1 MIPLTV
7 LVVEPD
13 ASRADRIA
21 RAVVAAGHAPV
32 ILADGER
39 AIDRFVQEPADV
51 VICEYFLPGR
61 DGATTVDSI
70 RWAPGGRQVHAILL
84 AQEEPEVAPL
94 ATIGARI
101 DAVATFVGEPP
112 LPTLTEILRSLDRKP
127 PNDPRG
133 RSIPGEL
140 PPAAASWLDRTTN
153 IVKGM
158 DANAALFGQEEST
171 LRGSAAI
178 ARMLVENAKRKEAN
192 DARTKET
199 PLPDAPPSRP
209 VVAPKGEDGTR
220 VAKRRGEAQPEI
232 DPAARAEGQGV
243 RDAARKSVAAA
254 DVVEGRFESTAFPTL
269 LARLAEARV
278 VGGLICT
285 AEDEPRETVN
295 GDAPTKIVYFRA
307 GVPVHVRSNLVDEC
321 LGQLLLRKKRIGA
334 ATLDESVRR
343 MELGHGL
350 QGEIL
355 IDMGALSPLEVSETL
370 AEQAREKLFDLFGWR
385 RGHFRL
391 MSTEPPKE
399 AIGVELAL
407 PEMVYEGICAAMPAT
422 RLLDLLTPML
432 DRYVVPDPQKLARF
446 VRVRLPVELKAILA
460 RVDGS
465 ATLRL
470 LLAMGTKPGS
480 VAQLVYAMECLG
492 AVRLE
497 EGPRKRLSEPP
508 AAIPSSQPASRSA
521 SKSAV
526 PAKGV
531 GAAWTPAPS
540 GLPSTPGILVP
551 SLQPAVFPQAAPAP
565 SPARSPSQLTP
576 APAPAPAKPITGA
589 RPMPAGLRP
598 SNAESDASWEDPT
611 TPRRMDE
618 AIADRDTPFDAV
630 EVEPPRVERM
640 PVSRMPIAPISMAAA
655 PPPQPVAPPQ
665 PQATPIAT
673 TSSTSIPI
681 AAPLLD
687 AEVDRLFE
695 AERHFRRGNRA
706 LERERWSEALT
717 AFEQAIA
724 LCPNEGEFVAYVGWA
739 RHCTAPD
746 AREATE
752 RALSELD
759 RALVLTP
766 DLFVVNLLRARVL
779 GHAGR
784 HEDALRAFQRVLVL
798 EPSSEEARVAIS
810 RLSQR

>member
-7 LVVEPD
+7 LIVEPD
-13 ASRADRIA
+13 VARADRIA
-21 RAVVAAGHAPV
+21 RAVILAGHAPV
-32 ILADGER
+32 VLADGER

-51 VICEYFLPGR
+51 IICEYFLPGR
-61 DGATTVDSI
+61 DGATTIDSI
-70 RWAPGGRQVHAILL
+70 RWAPGGRQMHAILL
-84 AQEEPEVAPL
+84 AQEEPEIAPL

-133 RSIPGEL
+133 RSLPGEL

-158 DANAALFGQEEST
+158 DGGAGLFGQEEST
-171 LRGSAAI
+171 LRGSAAV
-178 ARMLVENAKRKEAN
+178 ARMLLENVKRNAMLGPRQA
-192 DARTKET
+192 DVLTKET
-199 PLPDAPPSRP
+199 PLPNMPPLARP
-209 VVAPKGEDGTR
+209 PVETHDGGTR
-220 VAKRRGEAQPEI
+220 VAKRRTDDRPPTDI
-232 DPAARAEGQGV
+232 DPAALAEGQGV
-243 RDAARKSVAAA
+243 RDAAQTSSPAA
-254 DVVEGRFESTAFPTL
+254 DIVEGRFESTAFPTL

-285 AEDEPRETVN
+285 AQDEPRETVN
-295 GDAPTKIVYFRA
+295 GDSPTKIVYFRA

-343 MELGHGL
+343 MQLGHGL

-370 AEQAREKLFDLFGWR
+370 AEQEREKLFDLFGWR

-399 AIGVELAL
+399 AVGIELAL

-470 LLAMGTKPGS
+470 LLAMGTKPGA

-497 EGPRKRLSEPP
+497 ESPRKRLSEPP
-508 AAIPSSQPASRSA
+508 RAPSSGRLP
-521 SKSAV
+521 SKSAMGG
-526 PAKGV
+526 AGV
-531 GAAWTPAPS
+531 GAAWTPAASAPPGS
-540 GLPSTPGILVP
+540 SPIPVPVMPPGLLEAPPT
-551 SLQPAVFPQAAPAP
+551 AKQARVVLEAA
-565 SPARSPSQLTP
+565 T
-576 APAPAPAKPITGA
+576 
-589 RPMPAGLRP
+589 GLRP
-598 SNAESDASWEDPT
+598 ASVQPDASWEDPT
-611 TPRRMDE
+611 TPVRAGE
-618 AIADRDTPFDAV
+618 AARGAAAPQATSA
-630 EVEPPRVERM
+630 EAEPARVERM
-640 PVSRMPIAPISMAAA
+640 PISPMPPQVVAPTPEPVVSAA
-655 PPPQPVAPPQ
+655 PASAPTPSIVSSSMLPTALPSSSSIPVAP
-665 PQATPIAT
+665 
-673 TSSTSIPI
+673 
-681 AAPLLD
+681 PLLD

-706 LERERWSEALT
+706 LERERWGEALS
-717 AFEQAIA
+717 AFELAA
-724 LCPNEGEFVAYVGWA
+724 GLCPQEGEFVAYLGWA

-746 AREATE
+746 ARETTSY
-752 RALSELD
+752 ALVDLD
-759 RALVLTP
+759 RALALTP

-784 HEDALRAFQRVLVL
+784 DAEALVAFQRVLVL
-798 EPSSEEARVAIS
+798 EPSSDEARVAIA
-810 RLSQR
+810 RLTPR